1 MNLPG
6 PWLPGP
12 RLLEPRLLEWS
23 LLEGGAAAFGVVSV
37 YLSTRQNIWS
47 WPTAIVN
54 VALYTFVFF
63 QGRLYGQMGLQPIYL
78 ALSVYGWYQWLHGG
92 EQRTELHVSRA
103 SPRLLGGLLIL
114 NVLGWLALTAVL
126 RQTDAA
132 LPRLDALLTTTSL
145 IAQWMMTR
153 KILENWMLW
162 IAVDVVYVPM
172 FFSQRLYATAMLYSA
187 FLVLAIMGL
196 VEWRRSVVQR
206 LAGP

>member
-1 MNLPG
+1 M
-6 PWLPGP
+6 
-12 RLLEPRLLEWS
+12 
-23 LLEGGAAAFGVVSV
+23 
-37 YLSTRQNIWS
+37 
-47 WPTAIVN
+47 AIVN
-54 VALYTFVFF
+54 VALYTVVFF

-78 ALSVYGWYQWLHGG
+78 VLSVYGWYQWLHGG
-92 EQRTELHVSRA
+92 EQRTALRVARA

-114 NVLGWLALTAVL
+114 NILGWLALAAFL

-153 KILENWMLW
+153 KILENWILW

-196 VEWRRSVVQR
+196 VEWRRSVVPR
-206 LAGP
+206 LAGS

>member
-1 MNLPG
+1 MS
-6 PWLPGP
+6 
-12 RLLEPRLLEWS
+12 LLEWS
-23 LLEGGAAAFGVVSV
+23 PLEGIAAAFGVVSV
-37 YLSTRQNIWS
+37 FLSTRQNIWS

-54 VALYTFVFF
+54 VAIYTVVFF

-103 SPRLLGGLLIL
+103 SPRLLLGLLVL
-114 NVLGWLALTAVL
+114 NGACWIALASVL

-145 IAQWMMTR
+145 VAQWMMTR
-153 KILENWMLW
+153 KILENWVLW

-172 FFSQRLYATAMLYSA
+172 FISQRLYATAMLYGA
-187 FLVLAIMGL
+187 FLVLAVMGFAG
-196 VEWRRSVVQR
+196 WRRSVVPR
-206 LAGP
+206 PSPSR

>member
-1 MNLPG
+1 MNLAE
-6 PWLPGP
+6 PWLP
-12 RLLEPRLLEWS
+12 EPWLLEWS
-23 LLEGGAAAFGVVSV
+23 SLEGVAAAFGVVSV

-47 WPTAIVN
+47 WPMAIVN
-54 VALYTFVFF
+54 VALYTVVFF

-78 ALSVYGWYQWLHGG
+78 VLSVYGWYQWLHGG
-92 EQRTELHVSRA
+92 EQRTALRVARA

-114 NVLGWLALTAVL
+114 NILGWLALAAFL

-153 KILENWMLW
+153 KILENWILW

-196 VEWRRSVVQR
+196 VEWRRSVVPR
-206 LAGP
+206 LAGS